1 MGSGLLRNPKS
12 KPAEARGLPAKILL
26 FLAFIFI
33 FVFRVAVIRGS
44 VFSGPARGKSPENPL
59 LNQTNTAIFM
69 VMKELLERFENKPPE
84 IVFHWRDPETEAE
97 GWTVINSLR
106 GGAAGGGT
114 RMREGLDMN
123 EVLSLA
129 KTMEVK
135 FTVSG
140 PPIGGAKSGINFN
153 PEDPRKK
160 GVLDRWYRAVAPLL
174 KSYYGTGGDLN
185 VDEIHEVIPITEEAG
200 VWHPQEGVFNGHFK
214 PTEAD
219 KINRIG
225 QLRMGVIKVLESTEY
240 SPDPSRKYTVADMI
254 TGFGV
259 AEAVR
264 HYYEVQGGS
273 VEGKRAIIQGF
284 GNVGA
289 AAAFY
294 LAKMG
299 ARIVGIIDRNGGVVR
314 QEGFAFEEIQ
324 DFFRKKKGNYLI
336 AENMIP
342 FEEINRQIWEV
353 PAEIFAPCAASRLV
367 TREQINTL
375 IDSGLEVISCGAN
388 VPFADR
394 EIFFGPIMEY
404 TDGRVSLIP
413 DFISNCGM
421 ARVFAYFME
430 GRVSMDDSAIFNDT
444 SGVIR
449 KAILNIFRQN
459 PTKKNLSRTAFEIA
473 LKQLLY

>member
-1 MGSGLLRNPKS
+1 MKKLLKTYEE
-12 KPAEARGLPAKILL
+12 K
-26 FLAFIFI
+26 
-33 FVFRVAVIRGS
+33 
-44 VFSGPARGKSPENPL
+44 
-59 LNQTNTAIFM
+59 Q
-69 VMKELLERFENKPPE
+69 PE
-84 IVFHWRDPETEAE
+84 IVFNWKDSETEAE

-153 PEDPRKK
+153 PNDPRKA
-160 GVLDRWYRAVAPLL
+160 GVLERWYRAVSPLL

-185 VDEIHEVIPITEEAG
+185 VDEIHEVIPITEDAG

-225 QLRMGVIKVLESTEY
+225 QLRLGVIKALEDGQYT
-240 SPDPSRKYTVADMI
+240 PDARRKYTVADMI
-254 TGFGV
+254 TGYGV

-264 HYYEVQGGS
+264 HYYAIYGGN
-273 VEGKRAIIQGF
+273 VMGKKAVIQGF
-284 GNVGA
+284 GNVGSA
-289 AAAFY
+289 AAYY
-294 LAKMG
+294 LAQMG
-299 ARIVGIIDRNGGVVR
+299 AKVVGIIDRAGGVIN
-314 QEGFAFEEIQ
+314 EDGFSFEEIK
-324 DFFRKKKGNYLI
+324 DFFLNKKGNSLI
-336 AENMIP
+336 ADTDSMIP
-342 FEEINRQIWEV
+342 FEEMNERIWTLRT
-353 PAEIFAPCAASRLV
+353 EIFMPCAASRLV
-367 TREQINTL
+367 TKEQITKM
-375 IDSGLEVISCGAN
+375 IDTGLEVISPGAN
-388 VPFADR
+388 VPFADQ

-404 TDGRVSLIP
+404 TDGRVSLLP

-430 GRVSMDDSAIFNDT
+430 KRVAIDDELIFKDT
-444 SGVIR
+444 SDTIR
-449 KAILNIFRQN
+449 KAILNIFKQN
-459 PTKKNLSRTAFEIA
+459 PSKTNICETGFELA
-473 LKQLLY
+473 LKQLI